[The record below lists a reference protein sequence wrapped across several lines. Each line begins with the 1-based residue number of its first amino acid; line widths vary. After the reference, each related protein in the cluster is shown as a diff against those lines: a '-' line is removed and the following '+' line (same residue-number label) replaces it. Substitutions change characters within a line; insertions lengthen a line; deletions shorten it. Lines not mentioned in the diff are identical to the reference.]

1 MELQEIQQQMRQAFT
16 EYLEIA
22 NLKPGQI
29 IVIGCSTSEV
39 HGGRIGKDSQ
49 PDIAEALY
57 QVLAPMAEEKGL
69 YLAFQC
75 CEHLNRALVVDRE
88 VMEKTA

>member
-57 QVLAPMAEEKGL
+57 QVWLQWQKKKACIWHSSA
-69 YLAFQC
+69 ASI
-75 CEHLNRALVVDRE
+75 
-88 VMEKTA
+88 

>member
-39 HGGRIGKDSQ
+39 HGGRIGKDSSRTLPKPFIRCWLQ
-49 PDIAEALY
+49 WQKKKACIWRSSAASI
-57 QVLAPMAEEKGL
+57 
-69 YLAFQC
+69 
-75 CEHLNRALVVDRE
+75 
-88 VMEKTA
+88 